1 MQLNIKNIIGKSFVG
16 LFLFFLLSS
25 LAALL
30 VLALREKN
38 FPYWEHMLS
47 FELPIVVR
55 ETFILVSS
63 VSLLSLFL
71 GLFLGGLVDFYDFPL
86 RKHFER
92 LFILPLAIPPYVM
105 AFLTIGLYD
114 GTGLIQNF
122 FRELNPDFGFY
133 NIRNGLGLTLSLSFS
148 LFPYMF
154 LMVRSG
160 LKTVHEDVVD
170 SAEVL
175 GAQGLDRWTKLLIPT
190 IKPWIAAGLLFIM
203 FEVLSDFG
211 AVSLFNYRTFT
222 TAIYKSWFGFFSIG
236 MAVRFAI
243 ILFFI
248 AFFIHYLEAIYQKK
262 RIAHFEIGSKKKRR
276 RELGPFMKPIATVIC
291 SLFFLVTFLLP
302 IFLLFKWSL
311 FVDGDILKWSLQS
324 IGLAF
329 VGTIV
334 LFVLAF
340 CGIFLS
346 QERIWKHFL
355 KILQF
360 GYAIPGTV
368 LALAFFL
375 SSEIFIKYFNLE
387 RTFFISLCIL
397 ILAIAI
403 RFFLLFFRSLVAN
416 YQNIDKSLFE
426 SSILLKPSTFSQFF
440 NFYFPLLK
448 TGFIA
453 GTLLTFIEI
462 LKELPMTLMMRP
474 FGFETLSVK
483 VFEYTSEG
491 EWERA
496 AFPSLVIVLMSLV
509 PVYQLVQNRHLRG

>member
-1 MQLNIKNIIGKSFVG
+1 MQSNIENIIGKGLIG
-16 LFLFFLLSS
+16 LFLFFILSG
-25 LAALL
+25 LVALL
-30 VLALREKN
+30 TLALGDSGLQH
-38 FPYWEHMLS
+38 WEHMMS
-47 FELPIVVR
+47 FEFPIVVR
-55 ETFILVSS
+55 ETFILVLN
-63 VSLLSLFL
+63 VSLLSLFF
-71 GLFLGGLVDFYDFPL
+71 GLFFGGLVGFYDFPL
-86 RKHFER
+86 RRHFER

-114 GTGLIQNF
+114 GTGLIQTF
-122 FRELNPDFGFY
+122 FRELNPNFGFY

-154 LMVRSG
+154 LMIRSG
-160 LKTVHEDVVD
+160 LRTVHEDIVD

-175 GAQGLDRWTKLLIPT
+175 GAQGLKRWTKLLIPI
-190 IKPWIAAGLLFIM
+190 IKPWIAAGLLFVI

-248 AFFIHYLEAIYQKK
+248 TFFIHYLESVYQKK
-262 RIAHFEIGSKKKRR
+262 RIVHFEIGSKKRRR
-276 RELGPFMKPIATVIC
+276 RELDSFMKYIATMVC
-291 SLFFLVTFLLP
+291 FLFFLMTFLLP
-302 IFLLFKWSL
+302 ISLLLKWSL
-311 FVDGDILKWSLQS
+311 FIDGNILKWGLQS
-324 IGLAF
+324 IALALVGTLVLFILAF
-329 VGTIV
+329 S
-334 LFVLAF
+334 
-340 CGIFLS
+340 GIFLS
-346 QERIWKHFL
+346 QKRVWKVFL
-355 KILQF
+355 KIPQF

-375 SSEIFIKYFNLE
+375 SSESFIRYFNLE
-387 RTFFISLCIL
+387 RTTVVSLCVL
-397 ILAIAI
+397 ILAIAV
-403 RFFLLFFRSLVAN
+403 RFFLLFFRSLDAN

-426 SSILLKPSTFSQFF
+426 SSMLLKPNAFSRFF
-440 NFYFPLLK
+440 ILYLPLLK

-453 GTLLTFIEI
+453 GTLLTFVEI

-483 VFEYTSEG
+483 VFEFTSEG

-496 AFPSLVIVLMSLV
+496 ALPSLVIILVSLV
-509 PVYQLVQNRHLRG
+509 PVYQLVQRRSL